1 VTEFFDGLEDAIKS
15 AECELGG
22 DPYYSYYSSEDEFP
36 SNIPERPNRSP

>member
-36 SNIPERPNRSP
+36 SNIPERPNRSA